1 MRRLVSDHRNA
12 VTQRAAPKPLDGIR
26 VVEFATL
33 IAGPSAASILASLG
47 ADVIKVEPI
56 GGDPARGLVAAAAPD
71 RVAPAF
77 VANNVGKRSVAID
90 LKNGQGAQIAR
101 RLIESADVV
110 IDNYRRGVMSRL
122 GLDPDELVAQNNRL
136 VWITIAG
143 FGPEGSWADRP
154 AVDQIVQAES
164 GMIGTTGTHEVAGYK
179 TGYPAV
185 DHTAAHIVV
194 QAVLALL
201 LTRHKTGQGQ
211 RHVVSLYGVA
221 LSIQTTPMTDYLV
234 AGTIPQRSG
243 NAGPLSAPAD
253 SFRAADGEVMIVAY
267 QEAHWQRLCHCL
279 NITELLDDPRFNTPL
294 SRLRNRDELRVEIE
308 RSTVSRKSDELA
320 ALLDSAGVMASRIR
334 SYPEVIE
341 SEQTRVNNLV
351 IDVIGGSNHYRT
363 IRQPND
369 VFGDDVQQRY
379 LPTLGQHTR
388 AVLSELGFDDAEV
401 DRLQG
406 AGVVTCNSSHHSS
419 STQPNSQETAFG
431 NAG

>member
-1 MRRLVSDHRNA
+1 MSDHTSS
-12 VTQRAAPKPLDGIR
+12 VTQGTAPKPLDSIR

-33 IAGPSAASILASLG
+33 IAGPSAASMLAALG

-56 GGDPARGLVAAAAPD
+56 AGDPARGLVATAAPD

-90 LKNGQGAQIAR
+90 LKSSQGAQIGR

-164 GMIGTTGTHEVAGYK
+164 GMIGTTGTQDVAGYK

-201 LTRHKTGQGQ
+201 LNRHKTGQGR

-221 LSIQTTPMTDYLV
+221 LSIQTTPMTDYLI
-234 AGTIPQRSG
+234 AGTIPQRAG

-267 QEAHWQRLCHCL
+267 QEAHWQRLCRCL
-279 NITELLDDPRFNTPL
+279 DITNLLDDPRFNTPL

-308 RSTVSRKSDELA
+308 RSTANRKSDELA
-320 ALLDSAGVMASRIR
+320 ELLDSAGVMASRIR
-334 SYPEVIE
+334 SYPEVVE
-341 SEQTRVNNLV
+341 SEQTRMNKLV
-351 IDVIGGSNHYRT
+351 VDVIGGGGNHYRT

-369 VFGDDVQQRY
+369 VFGNDTQRY
-379 LPTLGQHTR
+379 LPTLGQHTL
-388 AVLSELGFDDAEV
+388 AVLNELGFDAEEV
-401 DRLQG
+401 DQLQH
-406 AGVVTCNSSHHSS
+406 AGVVGCKESSASAP
-419 STQPNSQETAFG
+419 PNG
-431 NAG
+431 R